1 MALVLGVTGSPAGEA
16 RCRSEPF
23 RHGSA
28 HRGQVPGAPWPYAE
42 SGNLASALMAPAIT
56 QHMLHTLL
64 TQAVTVT
71 VSRGPLPLE
80 ADDDCA
86 SPLVWLRAQ
95 GRDKDCIL
103 ISFVRSNDGE
113 SAGALLADW
122 RRINVAITRARQH
135 AAKRADAQTPAGP
148 RAAEEYV
155 YTASNISVRV
165 GSWISQCAHKYAS
178 EMMAVIGV
186 WRRLKPIK

>member
-1 MALVLGVTGSPAGEA
+1 
-16 RCRSEPF
+16 
-23 RHGSA
+23 
-28 HRGQVPGAPWPYAE
+28 
-42 SGNLASALMAPAIT
+42 MAPAIT

-122 RRINVAITRARQH
+122 RRINVAITRARQ
-135 AAKRADAQTPAGP
+135 KLVLIGSGSTLR
-148 RAAEEYV
+148 
-155 YTASNISVRV
+155 SVPMLRHLLDLV
-165 GSWISQCAHKYAS
+165 QQRNMYIQLPTSAFA
-178 EMMAVIGV
+178 
-186 WRRLKPIK
+186 